1 MNLKRL
7 AGALRVVTVVIA
19 LAVGTAIAPGVVNAA
34 DGKASGQDERT
45 PLAEVADFPESK
57 AMDPSWRVDSSGA
70 FTDSIAIRVPEFHG
84 ITPKIALAYDSA
96 AANGLAGVG
105 WTLSGASQIERGSPG
120 GGAPRYDASDA
131 YFLDQMELVPC
142 AQGSVS
148 PSCTSGGTHS
158 AKNEAFTKIAL
169 TGTGAASRW
178 TVTAKDGTRWVYAP
192 VLSAAADSVYRWG
205 VVQVVD
211 TKGNTVTYNWATNL
225 SGCCWEYLDSITYN
239 NTTIKFYYDQRTDT
253 DVKAMGNGALRTV
266 RGRIKTID
274 VRVGDD
280 RVRAYK
286 LSYTASS
293 ATARSLLAEVQ
304 QFGRDAVLDSS
315 GAVTGGTAM
324 PAVRTTYQAGAPA
337 FVSGPDKIFSGNWSG
352 TKYFSMDINGDGK
365 TDMLQLWPILGSY
378 QRKVWLSDGTD
389 FALVSTEGSMSGDEN
404 TRYLPGDYTGDGK
417 SDLLEVHAWG
427 LGMRQ
432 TLWVSNGTG
441 FTLGSEVTAVG
452 RNDVN
457 SRYYPMDVNGDGR
470 TDVLELYQCGIFPL
484 NYCRATWLSDG
495 TTLAKASDAPGI
507 GFGEDHQFYPADVNG
522 DGKDDFVEVTPPVFL
537 TPAQRHI
544 WLSTGTGFVSGA
556 TDGGLAWV
564 TPKADGTGSRVLMM
578 DVNDDDKTDMVEL
591 SPSFTI
597 YKRRTWISTGYSYVL
612 GDSDTALANNAASKQ
627 LVMDVNGDK
636 RMDMVALT
644 PGFLGLQTKRDIWL
658 STGTGFTAGASDP
671 TMGSYSCDDG
681 ECTADFMAMDV
692 DGDMRTEM
700 MQVYSTNFG
709 LSKGQHVWYMGGA
722 ATDVLTSRTNEWGAV
737 TNVTYAPSST
747 WTNTNNPPLSQTVS
761 KVTDDAGPSAA
772 ATTSFSYSGGQY
784 YHPERKFLGFR
795 TQRVTKSCATGE
807 TKCSYA
813 DTTFRQDLAAI
824 GQPEKVEVH
833 AGDGSLLNSTVTEY
847 TTNGTT
853 IPRVV
858 QPTGKWET
866 TYAGAGTPC
875 PGSGCK
881 RTYTTREYN
890 QYGEVVSLVEHGD
903 NEVSGD
909 ERTTLTTFVPNTSAY
924 IVNKPAVEKVMV
936 GGTRLNETR
945 TRYDGATTW
954 NQAPSAGYATATARW
969 LSTADD
975 FVEKRQEFDEFG
987 NLVAEVNEV
996 GERTALAYDPT
1007 YHLFQVSETNALS
1020 QQVTAA
1026 WDPVCALPTKVIDI
1040 NGQQT
1045 TVTHDALCRQVQSTL
1060 PGGRFERH
1068 TWVNVGDPATQYEL
1082 VETPGADGS
1091 AQWSRRYLDG
1101 MQRSYRT
1108 VTQGPDAATGDI
1120 YVDTT
1125 YNQRGLVASTTAP
1138 YYWVAGQAQPTTFA
1152 TTTTYDALDRATE
1165 VTAPDGSTRTKSYG
1179 LWSTTTVDESGRVTT
1194 DRTDAYGNRVAREQ
1208 QVDGKTLTASYV
1220 FDLRNNLAKSTDPS
1234 GNVITY
1240 TTDSLG
1246 RKLKIDDP
1254 DAGVSTYEWNAASQ
1268 LMAQTDAKNQRT
1280 VFEYDQLGRK
1290 TKKTSNAGTAAAATV
1305 TWGYDQARAG
1315 YQNIGRMTS
1324 ATDAAGTSATD
1335 YDALGNVVKAL
1346 RVVRG
1351 TPYEFR
1357 YGFDVGGRRLWTTYP
1372 DGGVEGTAA
1381 DPLRYDATGRLKAI
1395 PGFVDSI
1402 TYNAAGKIT
1411 RMANANGSVSSR
1423 FYDEGRGWVTGIK
1436 TTSGATAVQNTTL
1449 TRDDSGKIMQ
1459 AESPNPGESWTYS
1472 YDGAGQLT
1480 SAVSGTSVADNR
1492 TFNFDAA
1499 GNITKNSGIGDYT
1512 YGATKPHAVTAA
1524 GGKPYTYDA
1533 AGNMTSGDGRT
1544 LTWNGDG
1551 QLASVVKG
1559 GVTSTYTYDADG
1571 ARVEQVEGGTVRR
1584 YLGADYEVDVTHNV
1598 STRYVSISGT
1608 PVARVDGDTKYWL
1621 HTDHQGTVQ
1630 AETNA
1635 AGQEVH
1641 RKTYRPFGEIAGSSG
1656 SLDRESRGFTAQR
1669 QDSSTG
1675 LLYLNA
1681 RYYDPALG
1689 RFISPDPVIDGEANI
1704 GLNRYAYAANDPV
1717 NRLDYTGLSCK
1728 ESDGSQC
1735 DKTDRPISRDEIIK
1749 RAQEWF
1755 DNQPGGY
1762 DQQGYSWGPG
1772 EGPRYRRDCSGY
1784 VSMAWHL
1791 GENHWTGSLPE
1802 VSSEISRDD
1811 LQAGDILDS
1820 KPTVPH
1826 ELQHTFLFE
1835 KWIDKAAGTFSY
1847 YSFGGPKVSYE
1858 TANINQ
1864 PELDG
1869 HPNKDYR
1876 ALRYNNVVDGT
1887 PAPAPAP
1894 APVPAPAP
1902 APAPVPNGVPHGL
1915 GPVLPGPAVHGLG
1928 PALPGPSPFS

>member
-1 MNLKRL
+1 MKLKRPAL
-7 AGALRVVTVVIA
+7 ALRWITVVIA
-19 LAVGTAIAPGVVNAA
+19 LVAGVAIAPGAVNAA
-34 DGKASGQDERT
+34 TGNTSGQDERT
-45 PLAEVADFPESK
+45 PLAAVADFPESE
-57 AMDPSWRVDSSGA
+57 AMDPSWRVDGSGA
-70 FTDSIAIRVPEFHG
+70 FTDSIAIRVPQFHE

-120 GGAPRYDASDA
+120 SGAPRYDASDA
-131 YFLDQMELVPC
+131 FFLDQQELVPC

-158 AKNEAFTKIAL
+158 AKNETFTKIAL

-192 VLSAAADSVYRWG
+192 VLATATDSVYRWG

-225 SGCCWEYLDSITYN
+225 YACCWEYLDSITYN
-239 NTTIKFYYDQRTDT
+239 NTTVKFHYAERTDT

-286 LSYTASS
+286 LTYTPSA

-304 QFGRDAVLDSS
+304 QFGKDAVLDAT
-315 GAVTGGTAM
+315 GTVTGGTAM
-324 PAVRTTYQAGAPA
+324 PAVKTTYQAGAPA

-365 TDMLQLWPILGSY
+365 TDMLQLWPVFGSY

-389 FALVSTEGSMSGDEN
+389 FALVSTDGAMSNAEN
-404 TRYLPGDYTGDGK
+404 TRFLPGDFTGDGK
-417 SDLLEVHAWG
+417 SDLLEIHAWG

-432 TLWVSNGTG
+432 RLWISNGTS
-441 FTLGSEVTAVG
+441 FTQGPDVMSAG

-457 SRYYPMDVNGDGR
+457 TRFTPMDINGDGR
-470 TDVLELYQCGIFPL
+470 TDVLELYQCGIFPV
-484 NYCRATWLSDG
+484 NYCRATWLSNG
-495 TTLAKASDAPGI
+495 TTLVKASDATGI
-507 GFGEDHQFYPADVNG
+507 GFSDTRQFYPADVNG
-522 DGKDDFVEVTPPVFL
+522 DGKYDFVEVTPPVFL

-544 WLSTGTGFVSGA
+544 WLSNGTGFVSGA
-556 TDGGLAWV
+556 TDGGLTWV
-564 TPKADGTGSRVLMM
+564 TPDPDGSGSRVLMM

-591 SPSFTI
+591 SPSFTS
-597 YKRRTWISTGYSYVL
+597 YTRRTWISTGYSYVL
-612 GDSDTALANNAASKQ
+612 GGTDNALTSSAASKQ
-627 LVMDVNGDK
+627 LVMDVNGDR

-644 PGFLGLQTKRDIWL
+644 PGFLGTQTRRDIWL

-671 TMGSYSCDDG
+671 TIGSYSCSDG
-681 ECTADFMAMDV
+681 ECTADFLAVDV
-692 DGDMRTEM
+692 DGDLRTEM
-700 MQVYSTNFG
+700 MHLYSTNFG

-737 TNVTYAPSST
+737 TNVTYAPSSA
-747 WTNTNNPPLSQTVS
+747 WANTNNPPLTRTVS
-761 KVTDDAGPSAA
+761 KVTDDSGPGAA

-784 YHPERKFLGFR
+784 YHPDRKFLGFR
-795 TQRVTKSCATGE
+795 TQRVTKPCATGE
-807 TKCSYA
+807 AKCPYA

-833 AGDGSLLNSTVTEY
+833 AGDGALLNSTVTEY

-853 IPRVV
+853 VPRIVL
-858 QPTGKWET
+858 PTGKLET
-866 TYAGAGTPC
+866 TYADGGQ
-875 PGSGCK
+875 
-881 RTYTTREYN
+881 RTIYTTREYN
-890 QYGEVVSLVEHGD
+890 AYGEVVSLAEHGD
-903 NEVSGD
+903 KDRNGD

-924 IVNKPAVEKVMV
+924 IVNKPAAEKVV
-936 GGTRLNETR
+936 TGIGASGTRLNETR
-945 TRYDGATTW
+945 TRYDGATAW
-954 NQAPSAGYATATARW
+954 NQAPSAGYATANARW
-969 LSTADD
+969 LSTTDG
-975 FVEKRQEFDEFG
+975 FVETAKEYDGTG

-996 GERTALAYDPT
+996 GARTTLAYDST
-1007 YHLFQVSETNALS
+1007 YHLFQVSETDALS
-1020 QQVTAA
+1020 RQVTAT
-1026 WDPVCALPTKVIDI
+1026 WDPVCALPTKVVDV

-1045 TVTHDALCRQVQSTL
+1045 TVTHDALCRQVQSTM
-1060 PGGRFERH
+1060 PGGKFERH
-1068 TWVNVGDPATQYEL
+1068 TWVNVGNPATQYEL
-1082 VETPGADGS
+1082 VETPAADGTGT

-1120 YVDTT
+1120 YVDTA
-1125 YNQRGLVASTTAP
+1125 YNQRGLVGSTTAP

-1152 TTTTYDALDRATE
+1152 TATTYDALDRAIK
-1165 VTAPDGSTRTKSYG
+1165 VVAPDGSARTKSYG
-1179 LWSTTTVDESGRVTT
+1179 LWSTTTVDENGRVST
-1194 DRTDAYGNRVAREQ
+1194 DRTDAYGHRIARDQ
-1208 QVDGKTLTASYV
+1208 QVDGKTRTASYV
-1220 FDLRNNLAKSTDPS
+1220 FDLRGNLAKSTDPS

-1246 RKLKIDDP
+1246 RNLKVEDP
-1254 DAGVSTYEWNAASQ
+1254 DAGVSTYEWNAATW

-1305 TWGYDQARAG
+1305 TWGFDQARSG
-1315 YQNIGRMTS
+1315 YHNIGRMTS
-1324 ATDAAGTSATD
+1324 ATDAAGTSAID
-1335 YDALGNVVKAL
+1335 YDAQGNIVKAV
-1346 RVVRG
+1346 RAVRG

-1357 YGFDVGGRRLWTTYP
+1357 YGFDAGGRRLWTTYP

-1381 DPLRYDATGRLKAI
+1381 APLRYDSAGRVKTI
-1395 PGFVDSI
+1395 PGIVDALA
-1402 TYNAAGKIT
+1402 YNAAGKVT
-1411 RMANANGSVSSR
+1411 RIANSNGTVSTR
-1423 FYDEGRGWVTGIK
+1423 TYDDGRGWVTGIK
-1436 TTSGATAVQNTTL
+1436 TLSGSATVQDSTL
-1449 TRDDSGKIMQ
+1449 TRDDSGKITRTQ
-1459 AESPNPGESWTYS
+1459 SPFPGESWTYS

-1480 SAVSGTSVADNR
+1480 GAVSGTSLADNR
-1492 TFNFDAA
+1492 TFAFDAA
-1499 GNITKNSGIGDYT
+1499 GNITENSGVGDYT

-1524 GGKPYTYDA
+1524 GGNTYTYDA

-1551 QLASVVKG
+1551 QLASVVKD

-1584 YLGADYEVDVTHNV
+1584 YLGADYEVDVTHNT
-1598 STRYVSISGT
+1598 STRYVTISGT
-1608 PVARVDGDTKYWL
+1608 PVARVDGGAKYWL

-1656 SLDRESRGFTAQR
+1656 SLGRESRGYTAQR
-1669 QDSSTG
+1669 QDSTG

-1689 RFISPDPVIDGEANI
+1689 RFISPDPVIDGESNI

-1717 NRLDYTGLSCK
+1717 NRLDYTGLSCT
-1728 ESDGSQC
+1728 ESDGSKC
-1735 DKTDRPISRDEIIK
+1735 DKTDQPISRDEIIK
-1749 RAQEWF
+1749 RAQEWVK
-1755 DNQPGGY
+1755 NQPGGY
-1762 DQQGYSWGPG
+1762 DQEGYNWGPG
-1772 EGPRYRRDCSGY
+1772 EGPRYRLDCSGY
-1784 VSMAWHL
+1784 ISMAWHL
-1791 GENHWTGSLPE
+1791 GENRWTGSLPE

-1811 LQAGDILDS
+1811 LQAGDILNS
-1820 KPTVPH
+1820 RSTIPAAK
-1826 ELQHTFLFE
+1826 QHVFLFE
-1835 KWIDKAAGTFSY
+1835 KWIDKEAGTFSY
-1847 YSFGGPKVSYE
+1847 YSFGNTPVSHD

-1864 PELDG
+1864 DFLDG
-1869 HPNKDYR
+1869 HPNSDYVAR
-1876 ALRYNNVVDGT
+1876 RYNAVIDDT

-1902 APAPVPNGVPHGL
+1902 APAPVPDGVPHGL
-1915 GPVLPGPAVHGLG
+1915 GPALPGPAVHGLG